1 MYDPDP
7 LIKENKVPSYN
18 VVAQKLK
25 EIDNT
30 IIIYRIYYLLTTF
43 TFRFQLI
50 KKNQMCILEIP
61 RVFLEGLSKDGI
73 KHERKLTQVLNMKIE
88 DLESWNDIRS

>member
-1 MYDPDP
+1 MDDPDP

-18 VVAQKLK
+18 VIAQKLK

-73 KHERKLTQVLNMKIE
+73 KHERKLMQVLNMKIE
-88 DLESWNDIRS
+88 DLECWNDIRS